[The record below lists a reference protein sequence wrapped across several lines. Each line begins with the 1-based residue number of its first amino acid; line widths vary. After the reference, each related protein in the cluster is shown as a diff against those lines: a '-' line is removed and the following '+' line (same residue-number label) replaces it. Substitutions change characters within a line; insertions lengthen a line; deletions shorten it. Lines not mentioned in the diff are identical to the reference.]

1 MYEILSSISRAL
13 SSPIVVLMN
22 ETKNVPLIAAL
33 LLGLIGAL
41 APCQLTGNIS
51 AITYYGNNSLQTTK
65 QWMEAFFFILG
76 KVVVFSCLGLAVW
89 LIGQEF
95 QTSITSFFAV
105 FRKFIGPFIFL
116 LGLFLLGVFKL
127 TWINRI
133 SALIPSSN
141 KGGLWGSFLMGISF
155 SIAFCPTMFVLF
167 FLTLMPIVLSSSYGA
182 VLPTIFAIG
191 TSLPLIIFMLIIWL
205 LGVDGS
211 LMKKSRRFGSSVQ
224 VIAGILLLL
233 VGILDTVTY
242 WSN

>member
-1 MYEILSSISRAL
+1 
-13 SSPIVVLMN
+13 
-22 ETKNVPLIAAL
+22 
-33 LLGLIGAL
+33 
-41 APCQLTGNIS
+41 
-51 AITYYGNNSLQTTK
+51 
-65 QWMEAFFFILG
+65 
-76 KVVVFSCLGLAVW
+76 
-89 LIGQEF
+89 
-95 QTSITSFFAV
+95 
-105 FRKFIGPFIFL
+105 
-116 LGLFLLGVFKL
+116 
-127 TWINRI
+127 
-133 SALIPSSN
+133 
-141 KGGLWGSFLMGISF
+141 MGISF